1 MLRWSGSSKEADI
14 VECYFCSQKSRL
26 QSHKGKAAIRDHV
39 PIITGSINH
48 FCCPYCESW
57 NIKNSQ
63 TGEYVDN
70 VQSIH
75 SAGSPPV
82 AVRRQRQSSQLQE
95 SPFCHNC
102 MTNQQLQIQLLAGF
116 LPSQTTS
123 HEEVELLHRL
133 PAYKDSLD
141 ARYPLVC
148 PHCEGRIEEII
159 KERNWKAKARTVGG
173 WLKNSARL
181 AKDSVT
187 SDITGENSY
196 IDARPQLWLWR
207 VKGTCWKLLYAVTA
221 ITTSASAHLPLL
233 DPLSQ
238 CKFFS
243 SLPRCLRQLPWRVI
257 LTSGTILFSFWDP
270 SYKERYLRSGR
281 VEVTGRKRWIVSSS
295 PLFVQDREY
304 ANKSHADVTSNRL
317 PQPAL
322 LHFRLASL

>member
-1 MLRWSGSSKEADI
+1 MNHESGYALIALERFDIRPTRTSCIPRHMLRWSGSSKEADI

-26 QSHKGKAAIRDHV
+26 QSHKGKAAVRDHI

-57 NIKNSQ
+57 NIKNPN
-63 TGEYVDN
+63 TGEYADN

-75 SAGSPPV
+75 NASSPPV

-116 LPSQTTS
+116 LPSQTTP
-123 HEEVELLHRL
+123 HEEAELLNRL

-148 PHCEGRIEEII
+148 PHCQGRIEEII

-181 AKDSVT
+181 AKDSVA
-187 SDITGENSY
+187 SDISGEKSY
-196 IDARPQLWLWR
+196 ADARPRLWLWR
-207 VKGTCWKLLYAVTA
+207 LKGTCWKLLYASTA
-221 ITTSASAHLPLL
+221 VATLASVHLSLPLVLQQRWSLVFHLPGW
-233 DPLSQ
+233 
-238 CKFFS
+238 
-243 SLPRCLRQLPWRVI
+243 LRRLPWRAF
-257 LTSGTILFSFWDP
+257 LTCGTIFFSFWDP
-270 SYKERYLRSGR
+270 SYKERFLRGGR
-281 VEVTGRKRWIVSSS
+281 VTVRGRTRWIVS
-295 PLFVQDREY
+295 PLDC
-304 ANKSHADVTSNRL
+304 
-317 PQPAL
+317 
-322 LHFRLASL
+322 